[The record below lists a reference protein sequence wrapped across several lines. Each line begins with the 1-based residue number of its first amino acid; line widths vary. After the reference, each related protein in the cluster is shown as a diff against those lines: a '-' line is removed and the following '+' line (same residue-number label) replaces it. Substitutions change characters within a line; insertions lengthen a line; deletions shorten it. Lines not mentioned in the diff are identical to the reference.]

1 MAIEKLSQ
9 EADLNGKAP
18 AYKQELKRALTF
30 WDLMIY
36 GLIFMVPIAPFG
48 IYGEVATGAKGMVAL
63 AYVIGM
69 IGMIFTALSYAR
81 MSEAIPYSGSVYAYA
96 QHGINETAG
105 FFGGWLILLDYI
117 FVPALLY
124 LVSAAALADIV
135 PEVPIIVWLLIF
147 IGINTFIN
155 VLGIEFTAKT
165 NKYILIAEL
174 IVLVIFVVAGIIAV
188 AQHVNGAEFT
198 FKPLYDKEHFSM
210 ATVMGAVSI
219 AVLSF
224 LGFDAVST
232 LAEESKGGRK
242 AIGNAIIGA
251 LLLVG
256 VMFII
261 QTWVAALIWPDFT
274 TFENVDTAFYQ
285 IAELAGGTWLKWTTI
300 IATVIA
306 WGIADALVAQAAISR
321 ILFSMARDRKLPHAL
336 SKVHPKFKTPFVATI
351 VVAVISF
358 IVTMFFSAQI
368 GQLASIVN
376 FGALSAFLILH
387 ISVINFYIRKKKS
400 TNYFS
405 HLVLPAIGFLIIG
418 YVWLN
423 LDILA
428 KQLGFMWLGIGVI
441 YYAYLKF
448 SKKDTKVEL

>member
-1 MAIEKLSQ
+1 VALEKLSQ

-96 QHGINETAG
+96 QHGINDTAG

-147 IGINTFIN
+147 IGINTLIN

-174 IVLVIFVVAGIIAV
+174 IVLVIFVVAGIIAI
-188 AQHVNGAEFT
+188 AQHANGAEFT

-210 ATVMGAVSI
+210 ATVMSAVSI

-285 IAELAGGTWLKWTTI
+285 IAEIAGGAWLKWTTI

-321 ILFSMARDRKLPHAL
+321 ILFSMARDRKLPHVL
-336 SKVHPKFKTPFVATI
+336 SKVHPKFKTPYIATF

-358 IVTMFFSAQI
+358 IVTIFFSAQI
-368 GQLASIVN
+368 GQLVSVVN

-387 ISVINFYIRKKKS
+387 VSVINFYIRKKKS

-428 KQLGFMWLGIGVI
+428 KKLGFIWLGIGI
-441 YYAYLKF
+441 LYFIYLKVT
-448 SKKDTKVEL
+448 KKDTKLDQ

>member
-1 MAIEKLSQ
+1 
-9 EADLNGKAP
+9 
-18 AYKQELKRALTF
+18 
-30 WDLMIY
+30 MIY

-96 QHGINETAG
+96 QHGINDTAG

-135 PEVPIIVWLLIF
+135 PEIPIIVWLLIF
-147 IGINTFIN
+147 IGINTLIN

-174 IVLVIFVVAGIIAV
+174 IVLVVFVVAGIIAV

-198 FKPLYDKEHFSM
+198 FKPLYDKENFSM

-285 IAELAGGTWLKWTTI
+285 IAEIAGGTWLKWTTI

-321 ILFSMARDRKLPHAL
+321 ILFSMARDRKLPHVL

-368 GQLASIVN
+368 GQLASVVN

-418 YVWLN
+418 YVWFN
-423 LDILA
+423 LDPMA
-428 KQLGFMWLGIGVI
+428 KKLGFIWLGIGI
-441 YYAYLKF
+441 LYFIYLKVT
-448 SKKDTKVEL
+448 KKDTKVEL

>member
-1 MAIEKLSQ
+1 M
-9 EADLNGKAP
+9 NGTGP
-18 AYKQELKRALTF
+18 VYKQELKRALTF

-81 MSEAIPYSGSVYAYA
+81 MSEAIPYSGSVYSYA

-124 LVSAAALADIV
+124 LVSAAALGDIV

-147 IGINTFIN
+147 IGINTVIN
-155 VLGIEFTAKT
+155 VIGIEFTAKT
-165 NKYILIAEL
+165 NKIILILEL
-174 IVLVIFVVAGIIAV
+174 IVLLIFVVAGLIAV

-198 FKPLYDKEHFSM
+198 FKPLYDQNHFSLP
-210 ATVMGAVSI
+210 TVMGAVSI

-251 LLLVG
+251 LLVVG
-256 VMFII
+256 VLFII
-261 QTWVAALIWPDFT
+261 QTWIAALIWPDFT

-285 IAELAGGTWLKWTTI
+285 IAEIAGGPWLKWMTI

-321 ILFSMARDRKLPHAL
+321 IIYSMARDRKLPYVLA
-336 SKVHPKFKTPFVATI
+336 KVHQKFQTPHIATY

-358 IVTMFFSAQI
+358 IVTIFFSAQI
-368 GQLASIVN
+368 GQLVSVIN

-387 ISVINFYIRKKKS
+387 ISVINYYIRKQKS

-405 HLVLPAIGFLIIG
+405 HLVLPGIGFLIIAF
-418 YVWLN
+418 VWIN
-423 LDILA
+423 LDPLA
-428 KQLGFMWLGIGVI
+428 KKLGFIWLGIGVL
-441 YYAYLKF
+441 YYLYLKF
-448 SKKDTKVEL
+448 IRKDVNMDNELK

>member
-1 MAIEKLSQ
+1 
-9 EADLNGKAP
+9 
-18 AYKQELKRALTF
+18 
-30 WDLMIY
+30 MIY

-96 QHGINETAG
+96 QHGINDTAG

-135 PEVPIIVWLLIF
+135 PQVPIIIWLLIF
-147 IGINTFIN
+147 IGINTLIN

-285 IAELAGGTWLKWTTI
+285 IAEIAGGTWLKWTTI

-368 GQLASIVN
+368 GQLASVIN
-376 FGALSAFLILH
+376 FGALTAFLLLH

-400 TNYFS
+400 KNYFS
-405 HLVLPAIGFLIIG
+405 HLVLPAIGFLIIA
-418 YVWLN
+418 YVWIN

-428 KQLGFMWLGIGVI
+428 KKLGFTWLGIGVI
-441 YYAYLKF
+441 YFAYLKF
-448 SKKDTKVEL
+448 VKKDTKLEQ

>member
-1 MAIEKLSQ
+1 MSLEKLSQ

-18 AYKQELKRALTF
+18 EYKQELKRALTF

-96 QHGINETAG
+96 QHGINDTAG

-135 PEVPIIVWLLIF
+135 PQVPIIIWLLIF
-147 IGINTFIN
+147 IGINTLIN

-285 IAELAGGTWLKWTTI
+285 IAEIAGGTWLKWTTI

-368 GQLASIVN
+368 GQLASVIN
-376 FGALSAFLILH
+376 FGALTAFLLLH

-400 TNYFS
+400 KNYFS
-405 HLVLPAIGFLIIG
+405 HLVLPAIGFLIIA
-418 YVWLN
+418 YVWIN

-428 KQLGFMWLGIGVI
+428 KKLGFTWLGIGVI
-441 YYAYLKF
+441 YFAYLKF
-448 SKKDTKVEL
+448 VKKDTKLEQ

>member
-1 MAIEKLSQ
+1 MAENVN
-9 EADLNGKAP
+9 NGGPGKE
-18 AYKQELKRALTF
+18 YKQELKRALTF

-63 AYVIGM
+63 AYMIGM

-96 QHGINETAG
+96 QRGINETAG

-117 FVPALLY
+117 FVPSLLY

-135 PEVPIIVWLLIF
+135 PEVPILVWLLIF
-147 IGINTFIN
+147 IGINTVIN
-155 VLGIEFTAKT
+155 ITGIEFTAKT
-165 NKYILIAEL
+165 NKIILVFEL
-174 IVLVIFVVAGIIAV
+174 IVFVIFVVAGIIAIS
-188 AQHVNGAEFT
+188 QHVNGAEFT
-198 FKPLYDKEHFSM
+198 FKPIYDKDTFSM
-210 ATVMGAVSI
+210 STVMGAVSI

-242 AIGNAIIGA
+242 AIGHAIIGA

-256 VMFII
+256 VLFII
-261 QTWVAALIWPDFT
+261 QTWVAALIWPDYT
-274 TFENVDTAFYQ
+274 TFDNVDTAFYQ
-285 IAELAGGTWLKWTTI
+285 IAEIAGGPWLKWLTI

-321 ILFSMARDRKLPHAL
+321 ILYSMARDRKLPHAL
-336 SKVHPKFKTPFVATI
+336 AKIHPKFKTPYVATFLVAI
-351 VVAVISF
+351 VSF
-358 IVTMFFSAQI
+358 IVTMFFAAQI
-368 GQLASIVN
+368 GKLASVVN

-387 ISVINFYIRKKKS
+387 VAVINYFIRKQKS

-405 HLVLPAIGFLIIG
+405 HLVLPAIGFIIIA
-418 YVWLN
+418 YVWIN
-423 LDILA
+423 LDPLA
-428 KQLGFMWLGIGVI
+428 KILGFSWLGIGVL
-441 YYAYLKF
+441 YYLYLKLV
-448 SKKDTKVEL
+448 KKDTGLDT

>member
-1 MAIEKLSQ
+1 M
-9 EADLNGKAP
+9 
-18 AYKQELKRALTF
+18 KRALTF

-96 QHGINETAG
+96 QHGINDTAG

-135 PEVPIIVWLLIF
+135 PQVPIIIWLLIF
-147 IGINTFIN
+147 IGINTLIN

-285 IAELAGGTWLKWTTI
+285 IAEIAGGTWLKWTTI

-368 GQLASIVN
+368 GQLASVIN
-376 FGALSAFLILH
+376 FGALTAFLLLH

-400 TNYFS
+400 KNYFS
-405 HLVLPAIGFLIIG
+405 HLVLPAIGFLIIA
-418 YVWLN
+418 YVWIN

-428 KQLGFMWLGIGVI
+428 KKLGFTWLGIGVI
-441 YYAYLKF
+441 YFAYLKF
-448 SKKDTKVEL
+448 VKKDTKLEQ